1 MKSRFNVSLKRQ
13 PSHPLV
19 VEIWKCWFDV
29 LAAAFWNKKLRNS
42 AEKSKL
48 TALNNALKTQALTR
62 EGFACALAIYL
73 WAALYFQKFISSII
87 EVSHPRNFQYTQL
100 YNHVHA
106 LEQLHVPVFSRFWSP
121 IWRRTSNTQGAYT
134 VWEENNLSKITLK
147 VAEERLTFRWKYL
160 HSLCPVQLLRE
171 LVDLIESNSSTK
183 KKILADGCSKE

>member
-1 MKSRFNVSLKRQ
+1 MHYVYCSHLKNFRKHIIRNISGIMKSRFNVSLKRQ

-73 WAALYFQKFISSII
+73 WAVLYFQKFISSII

-106 LEQLHVPVFSRFWSP
+106 LTGT
-121 IWRRTSNTQGAYT
+121 ITCTSIFE
-134 VWEENNLSKITLK
+134 V
-147 VAEERLTFRWKYL
+147 
-160 HSLCPVQLLRE
+160 
-171 LVDLIESNSSTK
+171 LVTHLEKDI
-183 KKILADGCSKE
+183 

>member
-29 LAAAFWNKKLRNS
+29 LAATFWNKKLRNS

-73 WAALYFQKFISSII
+73 WAVLYFQKFISSII
-87 EVSHPRNFQYTQL
+87 EVSLPRNFQYTQL

-106 LEQLHVPVFSRFWSP
+106 LTGTDYMYQYFRGFGHTFGEGPLTPRVHTPFGRKTIF
-121 IWRRTSNTQGAYT
+121 
-134 VWEENNLSKITLK
+134 L
-147 VAEERLTFRWKYL
+147 RLL
-160 HSLCPVQLLRE
+160 
-171 LVDLIESNSSTK
+171 
-183 KKILADGCSKE
+183 